1 MNNSQKICIIAS
13 QDDSI
18 HLNLYK
24 KGRNRELDIDDEFH
38 ISAIKSIIYD
48 EGSFYILA
56 NKSRGKLGMFLFR
69 MDESNPIVKNRKNN
83 SEELNGEFILNMK
96 NKLDIADANMFVLKN
111 EEHGYR
117 ELIVSYKTMY
127 INTYNIN
134 VVDLSDRLIIFK
146 HESFQLW
153 ES

>member
-1 MNNSQKICIIAS
+1 
-13 QDDSI
+13 
-18 HLNLYK
+18 
-24 KGRNRELDIDDEFH
+24 
-38 ISAIKSIIYD
+38 
-48 EGSFYILA
+48 
-56 NKSRGKLGMFLFR
+56 MFLFR

-153 ES
+153 ESQIIGFLSSATHDFVTLSKDGIGIVGLGTQDVRQFKD